1 MDWIKTV
8 ETAIEYIEE
17 NITEDL
23 TVGKIAAKVHTSP
36 FYFQK
41 GFSMLCGYTVGEYI
55 RLRRLSRSEEHTS
68 ELQSR

>member
-41 GFSMLCGYTVGEYI
+41 GFERYFSHSSQKTAVL
-55 RLRRLSRSEEHTS
+55 
-68 ELQSR
+68 